1 MSFTRVWAGI
11 AAVAIV
17 ALVLFGAGTVFGVG
31 PLAPA
36 VPADKVTNPKEMLA
50 RSLQATL
57 DASAVRLDGAI
68 SGTIP
73 GALVDRPE
81 ASVNLDGTTLQVDIR
96 PKDAKTKAH
105 LASDALDIE
114 LDTVTVWD
122 SAWYRGA
129 PEDPWSKASLGGAS
143 AEAGVDIN
151 PLTLVDRLRNYLA
164 VPGMAPTT
172 RDVACASASGRC
184 HEIHLDAG
192 SDPVMIMALML
203 PHEQA
208 QHLPPVDIDITLQ
221 TDALT
226 LRPANLIVDAT
237 SEDGTV
243 YIHWQVA
250 ISHWDEDLV
259 IEEPTGPVATPAPAS
274 EAPSAS

>member
-1 MSFTRVWAGI
+1 MSFTRVWAGLGG
-11 AAVAIV
+11 VAMV
-17 ALVLFGAGTVFGVG
+17 GLVLFGAGTVFGVG

-36 VPADKVTNPKEMLA
+36 VPPEKVTDPKEMLA

-57 DASAVRLDGAI
+57 DASAVQFDGTI

-81 ASVNLDGTTLQVDIR
+81 TSVDLDGTTVQVDIR

-105 LASDALDIE
+105 LASEALDVE

-122 SAWYRGA
+122 SAWYRAA
-129 PEDPWSKASLGGAS
+129 PDDPWAKASLGGAS
-143 AEAGVDIN
+143 SEAGVDIN
-151 PLTLVDRLRNYLA
+151 PLTLVDRLRSYLA

-192 SDPVMIMALML
+192 SDPVMILALML
-203 PHEQA
+203 PHEQS
-208 QHLPPVDIDITLQ
+208 QRLPPVDIDITLQ

-226 LRPANLIVDAT
+226 LRPAHLVADAT
-237 SEDGTV
+237 SDDGTID
-243 YIHWQVA
+243 IHTEVD
-250 ISHWDEDLV
+250 ISRWDEDLV
-259 IEEPTGPVATPAPAS
+259 IEEPTGPVATPAPSGAPAAS
-274 EAPSAS
+274 

>member
-172 RDVACASASGRC
+172 RDVA
-184 HEIHLDAG
+184 
-192 SDPVMIMALML
+192 
-203 PHEQA
+203 
-208 QHLPPVDIDITLQ
+208 
-221 TDALT
+221 
-226 LRPANLIVDAT
+226 
-237 SEDGTV
+237 
-243 YIHWQVA
+243 
-250 ISHWDEDLV
+250 
-259 IEEPTGPVATPAPAS
+259 
-274 EAPSAS
+274 

>member
-1 MSFTRVWAGI
+1 MTKSGVFAGL
-11 AAVAIV
+11 AVIGV
-17 ALVLFGAGTVFGVG
+17 LVLVVLGAGTVFGVG
-31 PLAPA
+31 PLAPV
-36 VPADKVTNPKEMLA
+36 VPADKVTDPREMLA

-57 DASAVRLDGAI
+57 DASAVRFDGTI

-81 ASVNLDGTTLQVDIR
+81 ATVDLDGTTLQVDIR

-105 LASDALDIE
+105 LVSDALDVD

-122 SAWYRGA
+122 SAWYRA
-129 PEDPWSKASLGGAS
+129 TPEDPWSKASLGGAS
-143 AEAGVDIN
+143 TEAGVDIN

-164 VPGMAPTT
+164 VPGLAPTT

-192 SDPVMIMALML
+192 SDPVMILALML
-203 PHEQA
+203 PHEQS
-208 QHLPPVDIDITLQ
+208 QRLPPVDIDITLQ

-226 LRPANLIVDAT
+226 LRPAHLVVDAT
-237 SEDGTV
+237 SEDGTID
-243 YIHWQVA
+243 IHTEVDASQ
-250 ISHWDEDLV
+250 WDEDLV
-259 IEEPTGPVATPAPAS
+259 IEEPAGPVATP
-274 EAPSAS
+274 EPSAG